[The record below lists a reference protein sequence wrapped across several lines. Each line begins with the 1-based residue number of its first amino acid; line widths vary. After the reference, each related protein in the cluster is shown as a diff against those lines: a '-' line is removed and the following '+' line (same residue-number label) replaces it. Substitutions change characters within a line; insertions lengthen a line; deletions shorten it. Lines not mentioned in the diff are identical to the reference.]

1 MATPAG
7 ILNDFAGVLLLLR
20 DHPEK
25 KEELKHAF
33 HRFVADLPD
42 ASHVLKVTATGF
54 NWDQVDV
61 PIGRGELVTLY
72 EHLRGH
78 NVGEIRLPAAL
89 MTSTLLSVLR
99 ILGAPVGTYGS
110 FDHLSA
116 RLDAAGC
123 GIVTI
128 LPLPPGMPGASAVVQ
143 PPAADPAPRTRSE
156 DDGHINALGLDALTE
171 AKVGMM
177 HFATL
182 QTHALGPTDSL
193 VDGLAHAKTE
203 AATTEL
209 LNQLITAGE
218 AAARQSE
225 WREVL
230 KAAHGLVQLET
241 RNAPGTEHRSFG
253 IALRRMLPRSVL
265 ERIARLVTQGG
276 MKAEAVAVLRRMGA
290 DSTEVLLNALVNSED
305 VTERRAYF
313 NALKE
318 MTEGGELLIHMLSHD
333 QWFVVRNVA
342 DLCGE
347 LRLEKAVLALA
358 RQMGHDDERV
368 RRAVAGALA
377 RIGGAGA
384 LEPLRRALRDP
395 SPGVRLQAARDL
407 DGRKSRGLAMTLAVA
422 ADEESKSDVQKEMYL
437 ALGRI
442 ASSDAIQALSKAAEP
457 GGRLF
462 RRKPLA
468 VRLAAV
474 AGLHAAGPSA
484 ANALK
489 ELLADDDREVR
500 EAVERALSTLWE

>member
-1 MATPAG
+1 MTTPAG
-7 ILNDFAGVLLLLR
+7 ILSDFAGVLLLLR
-20 DHPEK
+20 DHPER

-42 ASHVLKVTATGF
+42 ANHVLRVTPGGLA
-54 NWDQVDV
+54 WDQIEV
-61 PIGRGELVTLY
+61 PVGRGELATLHD
-72 EHLRGH
+72 HLRGH
-78 NVGEIRLPAAL
+78 NIGEIRLPAAL
-89 MTSTLLSVLR
+89 MTSTLLSVFR

-128 LPLPPGMPGASAVVQ
+128 LPLPEGTRGASAVV
-143 PPAADPAPRTRSE
+143 PAPAPDGPRARGE

-193 VDGLAHAKTE
+193 MDGLAHSNSE
-203 AATTEL
+203 SATTAL

-230 KAAHGLVQLET
+230 KAAYGLVQLEGK
-241 RNAPGTEHRSFG
+241 NAPGAEPRTFG
-253 IALRRMLPRSVL
+253 IALRRMLPRSAL
-265 ERIARLVTQGG
+265 ERIARLAAQGN
-276 MKAEAVAVLRRMGA
+276 MKAEAIAVLRRMGA

-318 MTEGGELLIHMLSHD
+318 MTEGGDLLIHMLSHD

-347 LRLEKAVLALA
+347 LRLEKAVPALA

-368 RRAVAGALA
+368 RRAVAGGLA

-384 LEPLRRALRDP
+384 LEALRRALRDP
-395 SPGVRLQAARDL
+395 VPGVRLQAAKDL

-422 ADEESKSDVQKEMYL
+422 AEEESKSDVQKEMYL

-442 ASSDAIQALSKAAEP
+442 ASTDAIQALRKAAEP

-462 RRKPLA
+462 RRKPLS

-489 ELLADDDREVR
+489 ELLTDDEREIR
-500 EAVERALSTLWE
+500 EAVERSLSTLWE